1 MKKSFIFVLFT
12 GIIISA
18 CTMESKKQ
26 VINPLLLTYETPFQV
41 PPFDMVD
48 NAHYLPA
55 VEEGIDRQK
64 KEVEEIVNSTEEPA
78 FDNTI
83 EALEKSGLL
92 LDRVTALFYNQNSA
106 HTNDGIQK
114 IAKDIAP
121 MLSKHRDDILL
132 NVDLFARVK
141 AVYDTRGEL
150 SLTTEQHKLLEETY
164 KSFVRGGANLSED
177 DKDKLRKINEEL
189 SVLSLTFGE
198 NVLAET
204 NDYQMVIEDESELS
218 GLPDQV
224 IANAAEAAKNADME
238 GKWLFTTHKPSM
250 IPFLQYADNRDLR
263 KELYEA
269 YCTRGY
275 NDNEHNNT
283 EIISKMVN
291 LRLERAGL
299 LGYPTH
305 ARYVLEDNMAKE
317 PASVYDLLEKLWDAA
332 LPMAKS
338 EVKEMQE
345 IIDSEG
351 GDYKLASWDWWYYAE
366 KVKKQNFDL
375 DEEELRPY
383 FKLENVRDG
392 VFAVAENLYGIKAVP
407 RDDIPVYHED
417 VEVYEIRESDGSHI
431 GILFMDFFPRESKRA
446 GAWMSEYRPQYK
458 ENDSIIT
465 PVITNVFN
473 FTAPAGG
480 QPALLSLDEVLTL
493 FHEFGHGLHGL
504 LSNCTYRSLSGTNVP
519 RDFVELPSQI
529 MENWG
534 AEPEVLKMYAKHYQT
549 GEPIPDE
556 LIEKISNSKFFNQ
569 GFAMTE
575 YLAASFLDMDYH
587 TLTGPFTSD
596 VARFEEDVLNRIGL
610 IPEIEP
616 RYRSTYFQH
625 IFSGGYSSG
634 YYSYMWA
641 EVLDADAF
649 AAFKEKGLF
658 DQQTATS
665 FRENILERGGTEDPM
680 KLYVRFRGEEPK
692 IDPLLE
698 RKGIKM

>member
-1 MKKSFIFVLFT
+1 
-12 GIIISA
+12 
-18 CTMESKKQ
+18 MESKKQ